1 MGLIGIIPTR
11 GKINI
16 EFLLQIALS
25 LVELVRNGLITAVFP
40 AHVLSN

>member
-1 MGLIGIIPTR
+1 MGLIGIISIP

-16 EFLLQIALS
+16 EFLLQIALFIG
-25 LVELVRNGLITAVFP
+25 ELVRNGFITAVFP

>member
-1 MGLIGIIPTR
+1 MGLIGIISTP
-11 GKINI
+11 GEINI

-25 LVELVRNGLITAVFP
+25 LSKSARNGFLTAVFP